1 MDRKSLFGVSIL
13 AVILLIL
20 GSLTNVVGYQTVQ
33 PSNQKTIKNEVNQ
46 KELLFQAIV
55 DIANNKEIQR
65 IILKSQLIGGGPPIS
80 NIPVLT
86 KNQLRQMYLVGL
98 MLSKII
104 SKSRIHSMV
113 QQFQL
118 LHPEMQQEV
127 SAVIEKDTTLNA
139 EITQLQNSEC
149 DCENEK
155 IIRLDLLTTICTIL
169 LVLLLPFALI
179 SLIFASLAIL
189 FQQNP
194 ILINIITFFSI
205 PAGFIMLIIS
215 LIGLFLNC
223 WGNLL

>member
-1 MDRKSLFGVSIL
+1 
-13 AVILLIL
+13 
-20 GSLTNVVGYQTVQ
+20 
-33 PSNQKTIKNEVNQ
+33 
-46 KELLFQAIV
+46 
-55 DIANNKEIQR
+55 
-65 IILKSQLIGGGPPIS
+65 
-80 NIPVLT
+80 
-86 KNQLRQMYLVGL
+86 MYLVGL